1 MFPGTP
7 AAAAGHCLAD
17 CVLNE
22 PVMRLNRKARNLG
35 ERLAQGAKEG
45 VHADHNR
52 EHQDHSPGLSAARPV
67 YPMCARERR
76 PGATAGA
83 CLRIGFRWIGGTVDS
98 IVRLQEHIA
107 MVMEC
112 GDSLERVEQEV
123 IAGAD
128 IGDEQRAALW
138 LYAWS
143 FMNGTAQRHE
153 ASSHLLS
160 TRGL

>member
-1 MFPGTP
+1 MCAVRSGLMRPLKVLPGTP

-67 YPMCARERR
+67 YPMSAR
-76 PGATAGA
+76 GAPARGYSGGPA
-83 CLRIGFRWIGGTVDS
+83 CESAFGG
-98 IVRLQEHIA
+98 
-107 MVMEC
+107 
-112 GDSLERVEQEV
+112 
-123 IAGAD
+123 
-128 IGDEQRAALW
+128 
-138 LYAWS
+138 
-143 FMNGTAQRHE
+143 
-153 ASSHLLS
+153 
-160 TRGL
+160 